1 METTRLE
8 GSGLSIPTCYVT
20 PDGDRKWLEPQVVR
34 HTLLE
39 QLFSPDELKSLLLV
53 KLDRESLDA
62 NHLKASRF
70 EDGITRKLVFSS
82 DKNFYFADQSLAEK
96 LTQFFATERDT
107 ACRYGSLLV
116 SDCYKGITS
125 LNHLNLKL
133 VDYSDPDYAEFKTHD
148 CHGKISPRLLESLRF
163 EGTSPDRPFQFRMA
177 YDASRSD
184 QPAAPTISFLAKG
197 TLLVDPTLPPDVDLV
212 MDRSSIKG
220 VRKDQLDDCLPCG
233 DYHLPSVAFGNRANA
248 EVSRYSNSW
257 QFSMWY
263 SKDAILAD
271 FLKPTLKQ
279 AHELGDRQRNPLQL
293 AQYLVNQH
301 DKQQQFRQQSDA
313 EDGTEDGERQESRMI
328 SILRHDRHGLLLYAP
343 KIVDFMESQVA
354 NRWRELVVNTGFQ
367 HSSGMAQPGLELPR
381 GTICAPHLPKGDVI
395 VTRYPIVSS
404 DNIRVYRNTHD
415 PKLCEVKGA
424 VWINPRDAAEYH
436 QCDFD
441 GDQLIA
447 TPAKW
452 MPHIAKE
459 TLRAGEARRFP
470 PVVKRQK
477 VPYTEVQDESG
488 NFTYNTLPKV
498 AAAVCQN
505 SIGRVATL
513 IGRVHTSEPTPNEAA
528 SPTGQRQFAHKQQK
542 LLHRLMA
549 ALQVEVDSPK
559 SADRLERIDPLLL
572 DDTKQWIKE
581 HPSPF
586 FDFQK
591 DPRLYRQFGLPTQAP
606 EQSESSV
613 LCAIAE
619 QINPLWEVTQLRS
632 LPREHFR
639 YLFEREELDVDALDW
654 AETLKERAKQAT
666 AQIREMTGED
676 AEAFR
681 EALGNLYESYRAEI
695 HEAFPSDEEKRQIA
709 AAIWHTQHTRPELDR
724 PRKQSMEVAKTL
736 PITFNQDTFMLPSSP
751 YEVEAYELSVP
762 FDRAQDWMNTLEA
775 RHIRYEAV
783 VNAALPVVD
792 FYLPDL
798 SERNAVVLQQTFGNQ
813 MIDIDQIPDD
823 LRVVPPVD
831 LTWAQWD
838 GDTGKA
844 ALAYTLMTEQV
855 IDQLQEF
862 AIEAIKAIGIAHN
875 DYATEDFSRW
885 QKRIQLEVVPYEL
898 DPNHPKYHAM
908 NGVPVLK
915 VVDGGI
921 LGTFAPETPKLPI
934 GATFEAAIADF
945 TRSMVQLQIDPR
957 SVQVERQS
965 EETPQSLSPSS
976 GRQSLQV
983 VGSSEPRDLDGERS
997 TQALLAQAIAQT
1009 YHRLP
1014 SPAEMVQLPVGSL
1027 WQATVTAG
1035 GDYAVRDEQDRL
1047 VCQGNF
1053 ETGEVSEAINSARAE
1068 EFQRMVQG
1076 RSGNVS
1082 REKPHGSF
1090 KWEKQRA
1097 SSEELST
1104 G

>member
-39 QLFSPDELKSLLLV
+39 QLFSTDELKSLLLV

-62 NHLKASRF
+62 KHLKASRF

-82 DKNFYFADQSLAEK
+82 DKNFYFADQALAEK
-96 LTQFFATERDT
+96 LTQFFATERDA

-133 VDYSDPDYAEFKTHD
+133 VDYSNPNYADFKTHD
-148 CHGKISPRLLESLRF
+148 CHGKISPRLLKSLGF
-163 EGTSPDRPFQFRMA
+163 EGASPDCPFQFRMA

-197 TLLVDPTLPPDVDLV
+197 TLLVDPTLPRDIDLV
-212 MDRSSIKG
+212 MDRTSIKG

-233 DYHLPSVAFGNRANA
+233 NYQLASVAFGNRANA

-279 AHELGDRQRNPLQL
+279 AHELADRQRNPLRL

-301 DKQQQFRQQSDA
+301 DKQQQFRQQNDV

-328 SILRHDRHGLLLYAP
+328 SILRHDTPSESLRERHGLLLYAP

-447 TPAKW
+447 TPTKW
-452 MPHIAKE
+452 MPNIAKE

-477 VPYTEVQDESG
+477 VPYTEVQNESG

-513 IGRVHTSEPTPNEAA
+513 IGRVHTSEPTPDEAA

-559 SADRLERIDPLLL
+559 SADRLESIDPSLL
-572 DDTKQWIKE
+572 DDTKQWRKE

-606 EQSESSV
+606 EQSQVSV

-619 QINPLWEVTQLRS
+619 QINPLWEATQLRS

-639 YLFEREELDVDALDW
+639 YLFEREDLDVDALDW

-676 AEAFR
+676 GEAFR

-695 HEAFPSDEEKRQIA
+695 HAAFPSDEEKRQIA

-724 PRKQSMEVAKTL
+724 PRKQSIEVAKTL
-736 PITFNQDTFMLPSSP
+736 PVTFNQDTFMLPSNP

-798 SERNAVVLQQTFGNQ
+798 SERNAATLQQTFGNQ
-813 MIDIDQIPDD
+813 IIDVDQIPDD

-831 LTWAQWD
+831 LTWAQWE

-862 AIEAIKAIGIAHN
+862 EIEAIKAIGIAHN
-875 DYATEDFSRW
+875 DYATENFSRW
-885 QKRIQLEVVPYEL
+885 RNQIQLEVVPYEL

-915 VVDGGI
+915 VVNGGV

-965 EETPQSLSPSS
+965 EETPQSLSPLT

-983 VGSSEPRDLDGERS
+983 VGSAEPRDLDGERS

-1014 SPAEMVQLPVGSL
+1014 SPTETVQLPIGSR
-1027 WQATVTAG
+1027 WQATVMAD
-1035 GDYAVRDEQDRL
+1035 GDYAVWDEQGGL

-1053 ETGEVSEAINSARAE
+1053 ETGEVGEPMNSARAE

-1076 RSGNVS
+1076 HKADNISEMQSPRR
-1082 REKPHGSF
+1082 RELQK
-1090 KWEKQRA
+1090 
-1097 SSEELST
+1097 
-1104 G
+1104 